1 MKPRALGLALLGGL
15 LFGGMPYVS
24 TASAT
29 REVQATSVDA
39 SAARIA
45 ACREA
50 ATKKG
55 DAKVDI
61 LFVIDTSMSLRDS
74 DPFGKTVR
82 DPARVR
88 AMESVISMLR
98 SASDDDGGQ
107 TVPVQIRVNFL
118 DFGSRVRASF
128 ESLGWQEIQNFDAS
142 RLKDFGSKD
151 DDPDTDYVGAII
163 EPGGVA
169 EVLEAARGESDCQ
182 VVLWFTDGKFDFD
195 GKTGVGPRSFPW
207 LQAETNNGL
216 VKDRATAELAR
227 KAGERILCEKGKSRE
242 RAVADE
248 LRSFNERD
256 ALTVIGIGL
265 NTTTAQ
271 DNFSV
276 LRRLLEDPTCG
287 VLTPVGSVVEV
298 SSADDLA
305 NAMRAALFTK
315 GPVTAICDEEKLES
329 GATIYI
335 AEPVERADIFL
346 RSREKVSEIQ
356 LVRLGKSGNT
366 AITLFKNGSL
376 TPTGV
381 PAGISVT
388 TRQLDDAPTFE
399 TTLIFDDP
407 TEDWVGEWVLRACND
422 SGTGPAQL
430 DADVVIRGCIAFDL
444 AAGYEDLVVGRTD
457 GIYLVLQRCGD
468 DASRL
473 ATVSALSLS
482 AELLVD
488 GKRVQTS
495 LKEGESLLR
504 VPFVPTVA
512 SLVGATR
519 KNVKLQVV
527 ELNASYEVLKGSRPV
542 VLEWS
547 KSNSVFDISLR
558 LPPKTPYVELLG
570 CGPILKSSRSAVCE
584 FRAVASDAQGRVLTE
599 GPEIEPLKSLGNVS
613 YATGSS
619 TTFPL
624 LVKPGRPETFEY
636 TFTLAGVRTN
646 TENVNQAFEISFG
659 YETDGE
665 PRESGAFTGEFV
677 VEPDFGITPD
687 WGRAILFAF
696 GGLLTAVLIL
706 IVARWL
712 TARIQIPSDGML
724 WVGVVDLGHCDSE
737 SVRAAVK
744 SQAIEIAAVPLNATG
759 LGRRELAEIQSVG
772 DCGLTLRA
780 RAGWRLFTELGFASA
795 SNSQFHVIGSNGLVS
810 GSGKRDRLIT
820 GRTSLSLVGEWWL
833 IVRGSV
839 DVIAQTSDEIQT
851 RLESLPGKL
860 VFIATSPEPPKAYFD
875 DLAFGVAGGVSAG
888 LAAAAE
894 RVHRNP
900 RTDETPDVPGP
911 VSESI
916 APTI

>member
-1 MKPRALGLALLGGL
+1 VKPRALGLALLGGL
-15 LFGGMPYVS
+15 LFGGMPYVA

-29 REVQATSVDA
+29 RAVQTTSVDT

-98 SASDDDGGQ
+98 SDSQDSNSEEASR
-107 TVPVQIRVNFL
+107 VQIRVKFL

-128 ESLGWQEIQNFDAS
+128 ESLGWQEIESFDAS

-207 LQAETNNGL
+207 LQAETGNG
-216 VKDRATAELAR
+216 VVRDRTTAELAR
-227 KAGERILCEKGKSRE
+227 KAGERMLCEKGKSRE
-242 RAVADE
+242 RAVADD
-248 LRSFNERD
+248 LRSFNNND

-265 NTTTAQ
+265 NTTTSQ
-271 DNFSV
+271 DNFAV

-287 VLTPVGSVVEV
+287 DLTPVGSVVEV

-315 GPVTAICDEEKLES
+315 EPWPPVCDEENLES
-329 GATIYI
+329 GAAVYI

-356 LVRLGKSGNT
+356 LVRLGKSGAT
-366 AITLFKNGSL
+366 TITLLKAGSL
-376 TPTGV
+376 RQTGV

-388 TRQLDDAPTFE
+388 TRQLDDAPTLE

-407 TEDWVGEWVLRACND
+407 TEDWVGEWVLRACNE
-422 SGTGPAQL
+422 SRTGPAEL

-444 AAGYEDLVVGRTD
+444 AAGYEDLVVDRAD
-457 GIYLVLQRCGD
+457 GVYLVLQRCGD

-473 ATVSALSLS
+473 STVSALSLS

-488 GKRVQTS
+488 GKRVQTT
-495 LKEGESLLR
+495 LKEGESLLK

-512 SLVGATR
+512 SLGGATK

-547 KSNSVFDISLR
+547 KSNSIFDISLR
-558 LPPKTPYVELLG
+558 LPPKTPYVEQLG
-570 CGPILKSSRSAVCE
+570 CGSISKTSKGVVCE
-584 FRAVASDAQGRVLTE
+584 FRAVASDAEGRVFTD
-599 GPEIEPLKSLGNVS
+599 GPEIEPLKSLGNVDFT
-613 YATGSS
+613 AGSS
-619 TTFPL
+619 ATFPL
-624 LVKPGRPETFEY
+624 LVKPGQPQTFEY

-646 TENVNQAFEISFG
+646 TENVNQAFEIVFG

-665 PRESGAFTGEFV
+665 PRESGTFSGEFV

-696 GGLLTAVLIL
+696 GGLLTALLIL

-712 TARIQIPSDGML
+712 TARIQIPEDGML
-724 WVGVVDLGHCDSE
+724 WVATLELSQCDSE
-737 SVRAAVK
+737 SIRAALL
-744 SQAIEIAAVPLNATG
+744 SSEIAASPLPLAPSRLGVRSIESNGPLNISG
-759 LGRRELAEIQSVG
+759 SSLQ
-772 DCGLTLRA
+772 A
-780 RAGWRLFTELGFASA
+780 RAGWRVLSELGYTEVSSNAGYVVGSGGALSRKSSGRIALSLTKEWWIVSSWKGDGAAESVEQLISELLDSSGRLVLIVGGSQPSQILLEDLARSIDGSWSSSLRTFASA
-795 SNSQFHVIGSNGLVS
+795 IW
-810 GSGKRDRLIT
+810 K
-820 GRTSLSLVGEWWL
+820 
-833 IVRGSV
+833 
-839 DVIAQTSDEIQT
+839 
-851 RLESLPGKL
+851 K
-860 VFIATSPEPPKAYFD
+860 TSPSIVE
-875 DLAFGVAGGVSAG
+875 VSAG
-888 LAAAAE
+888 
-894 RVHRNP
+894 
-900 RTDETPDVPGP
+900 
-911 VSESI
+911 
-916 APTI
+916 PTLPEI